1 MKTIMFM
8 ILALS
13 SFTLYADEGETKK
26 IPVKEI
32 KAFVET
38 INPETTCLDE
48 YLKRRKQ
55 LILKLSA
62 SPVIMVA
69 GTAASF
75 YGGGLAGAGVA
86 YVVKPDGWG
95 ALTYVVGGALLG
107 VAAGAVSTTADT
119 AITAVQLRNTN
130 LVIQALASQQMQ
142 RESDK
147 VEKLYAKYVKR
158 SEKDLSKEEFLSK
171 LMQLDAKGSLCDGS
185 LVKQPKIKIGPKLQ
199 FKVAKLK
206 GLVKG
211 VDSL

>member
-13 SFTLYADEGETKK
+13 SFTLYADEVETKK

-55 LILKLSA
+55 LIVKLAA
-62 SPVIMVA
+62 SPVIVA
-69 GTAASF
+69 AGAAVSF
-75 YGGGLAGAGVA
+75 YGGAAAGAGIA

-95 ALTYVVGGALLG
+95 ALTYVVGGAVLG
-107 VAAGAVSTTADT
+107 AAGGAVATAADS
-119 AITAVQLRNTN
+119 AVTAVQLRNTN

-147 VEKLYAKYVKR
+147 VEMLYAKYVKR
-158 SEKDLSKEEFLSK
+158 SEKDLSKEEFLNK

-211 VDSL
+211 IDSL